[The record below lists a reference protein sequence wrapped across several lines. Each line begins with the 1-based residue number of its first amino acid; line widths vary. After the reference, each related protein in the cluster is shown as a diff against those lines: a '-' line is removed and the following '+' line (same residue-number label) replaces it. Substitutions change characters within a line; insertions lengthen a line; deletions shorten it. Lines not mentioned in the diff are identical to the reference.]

1 MAVGINP
8 NRQYSNELKEV
19 LDYWITVYKT
29 CARKIPTS
37 PCFEGG
43 IGGHALE
50 YLRELYIEQN
60 NCGASH
66 MSVDN
71 ESSQLNV
78 ANFFIPIVA
87 VGFAGVITIC
97 YVYWTIIRKIFR
109 FSGGKPLDEV
119 MKLLVDENQYVVK
132 STRFKTVHIV
142 MLEEVY

>member
-1 MAVGINP
+1 MG
-8 NRQYSNELKEV
+8 
-19 LDYWITVYKT
+19 
-29 CARKIPTS
+29 
-37 PCFEGG
+37 
-43 IGGHALE
+43 
-50 YLRELYIEQN
+50 
-60 NCGASH
+60 
-66 MSVDN
+66 SVDN

-119 MKLLVDENQYVVK
+119 MKLLVDENQYIVK

-142 MLEEVY
+142 MLEEVYSILTVNEDHLLNFTRAALRYYLT